1 MKLTHCAAQPTS
13 VEAVEKDGAQK
24 SEKTAIE
31 EVTEGVKQAVLQ
43 TS

>member
-1 MKLTHCAAQPTS
+1 

-24 SEKTAIE
+24 LTSSKEGID
-31 EVTEGVKQAVLQ
+31 EVTEGVHQTVLQ